1 MQVPFDQIMGK
12 SNPLKLPD
20 VAAVEAGCFLG
31 LNAVVGSVAQGAE
44 LRGLRYCQGYSY
56 IRTYVHTYIHNHT

>member
-31 LNAVVGSVAQGAE
+31 LNAVE
-44 LRGLRYCQGYSY
+44 YTIL
-56 IRTYVHTYIHNHT
+56 HNHT